1 MIITLF
7 IIIVLIISA
16 VFHEYAHGWAASKL
30 GDDTARNAGRLTLN
44 PIPHLD
50 LVGSII
56 LPLFLLI
63 ANAGFFLAWAKPV
76 PYNPYNLRDPK
87 YGDLKV
93 ALGGPGTNFILAAVF
108 GLIVRF
114 IPLPILLKTDLI
126 INFFTQNYNFLL
138 DNMQGS
144 IMVSIFIMSLI
155 ICFIN
160 LLLMV
165 FNLIPV
171 PPLDGS
177 KVLMAFLPYNW
188 QIRLHQIEPY
198 GIFIVLF
205 LLYSGLFI
213 FISYILFFLLQVI
226 TGIRLLF

>member
-93 ALGGPGTNFILAAVF
+93 G
-108 GLIVRF
+108 
-114 IPLPILLKTDLI
+114 
-126 INFFTQNYNFLL
+126 
-138 DNMQGS
+138 
-144 IMVSIFIMSLI
+144 
-155 ICFIN
+155 
-160 LLLMV
+160 
-165 FNLIPV
+165 
-171 PPLDGS
+171 
-177 KVLMAFLPYNW
+177 
-188 QIRLHQIEPY
+188 
-198 GIFIVLF
+198 
-205 LLYSGLFI
+205 
-213 FISYILFFLLQVI
+213 
-226 TGIRLLF
+226 